1 MQDYVDKLLFAINN
15 YDSSDI
21 HSVNALRDLVCWIS
35 DNEELKKDKVVAE
48 LLYTASQKMRVFGY
62 NALNHF
68 SEPPIPET
76 GEINS
81 LRNVAITSIYRSK
94 ADEKNILDKTQQ
106 EVVDYFQSLPQRRLL
121 VSAPTSYGKTFLMRE
136 IVFLNQERYNNILLV
151 FPTVALLLEN
161 ARSMERFIKDHNL
174 PYKIV
179 KNVEAVDIENTKNI
193 FVFTPERAL
202 QLIATIP
209 SLKIDFFFFDEVY
222 KIDEDYCDS
231 EDEEDAEEEQ
241 TAQKAKQINEQQNFL
256 NEDRGKTFRI
266 ALYLLSKTVNE
277 YYLAGPNLSQDRFGD
292 GMRRY
297 LKLNHIQVKEIN
309 FEPTLRIAVNAY
321 NSKIEE
327 NVPDGL
333 MAPDEM
339 GMVPVNS
346 KVNDKIKD
354 VVTYINGR
362 QYGKTLLYCKSPGK
376 AAEYSIQLSER
387 SESDVFDSYP
397 EGFKEFIA
405 HIQKEYDVNHSIDEW
420 SLIKVLKKG
429 FGIHHG
435 KLPKY
440 IQQEI
445 LEQFNKGTFDV
456 LFCTSTIVEGVNT
469 DAQNMIILNASKG
482 RNKLTPFDIKNIKG
496 RAGRY
501 YHCFIGRVFYMTR
514 ELERIEMSESFS
526 LDFVTYSD
534 KELGVID
541 LDNADI
547 QDLTQCNQSRKTSR
561 SHEIDKFIVPR
572 EVFIKSRMVSWEN
585 QNSLALTLQKD
596 EEFDK
601 YIRWISYPVD
611 VDNFLHYN
619 WIAKILNTFHM
630 AKLIDENTKKRY
642 AAIAHDYHTGG
653 FKEILKYEIGEYR
666 KGKRK
671 TIDDAYARAFNA
683 RKDILEHK
691 IPKMLSLFESIIVFV
706 AQSHGISMDGF
717 SLSRVRRYYETGVK
731 TPLGEAL
738 MEYGFPV
745 DAIRNLEDKFDQ
757 LRNLDLTESK
767 TFCRQHYKEIISV
780 FDSYEIDLFIRAMNS
795 I

>member
-1 MQDYVDKLLFAINN
+1 MVNNDLGSGSFGQTVLLKDPFIDELFVAKKYEPYYESDRKEFFDSFLQEIKIMYKLNHRNVVRVFN
-15 YDSSDI
+15 YYPFES
-21 HSVNALRDLVCWIS
+21 
-35 DNEELKKDKVVAE
+35 
-48 LLYTASQKMRVFGY
+48 LYTGYILMEYIDGKRINEYLEDPSLWAKGVDPDTIFSQLIDGFACIEERGIVHRDIREG
-62 NALNHF
+62 
-68 SEPPIPET
+68 
-76 GEINS
+76 
-81 LRNVAITSIYRSK
+81 
-94 ADEKNILDKTQQ
+94 NILITRDG
-106 EVVDYFQSLPQRRLL
+106 VVKIIDFGL
-121 VSAPTSYGKTFLMRE
+121 GKTFSPIDTSDDSMAD
-136 IVFLNQERYNNILLV
+136 IIN
-151 FPTVALLLEN
+151 
-161 ARSMERFIKDHNL
+161 RSGLDKL
-174 PYKIV
+174 PNEYFKG
-179 KNVEAVDIENTKNI
+179 K
-193 FVFTPERAL
+193 
-202 QLIATIP
+202 
-209 SLKIDFFFFDEVY
+209 Y
-222 KIDEDYCDS
+222 DS
-231 EDEEDAEEEQ
+231 Q
-241 TAQKAKQINEQQNFL
+241 TENFL

-572 EVFIKSRMVSWEN
+572 EVFIKNRMVSWEN

-630 AKLIDENTKKRY
+630 AKLIDENTKKKY
-642 AAIAHDYHTGG
+642 AAIAHDYHMGG

>member
-1 MQDYVDKLLFAINN
+1 M
-15 YDSSDI
+15 
-21 HSVNALRDLVCWIS
+21 
-35 DNEELKKDKVVAE
+35 
-48 LLYTASQKMRVFGY
+48 
-62 NALNHF
+62 
-68 SEPPIPET
+68 
-76 GEINS
+76 
-81 LRNVAITSIYRSK
+81 
-94 ADEKNILDKTQQ
+94 
-106 EVVDYFQSLPQRRLL
+106 
-121 VSAPTSYGKTFLMRE
+121 
-136 IVFLNQERYNNILLV
+136 
-151 FPTVALLLEN
+151 
-161 ARSMERFIKDHNL
+161 
-174 PYKIV
+174 
-179 KNVEAVDIENTKNI
+179 
-193 FVFTPERAL
+193 
-202 QLIATIP
+202 
-209 SLKIDFFFFDEVY
+209 
-222 KIDEDYCDS
+222 
-231 EDEEDAEEEQ
+231 
-241 TAQKAKQINEQQNFL
+241 
-256 NEDRGKTFRI
+256 
-266 ALYLLSKTVNE
+266 
-277 YYLAGPNLSQDRFGD
+277 
-292 GMRRY
+292 
-297 LKLNHIQVKEIN
+297 
-309 FEPTLRIAVNAY
+309 
-321 NSKIEE
+321 
-327 NVPDGL
+327 
-333 MAPDEM
+333 
-339 GMVPVNS
+339 
-346 KVNDKIKD
+346 
-354 VVTYINGR
+354 
-362 QYGKTLLYCKSPGK
+362 
-376 AAEYSIQLSER
+376 
-387 SESDVFDSYP
+387 
-397 EGFKEFIA
+397 
-405 HIQKEYDVNHSIDEW
+405 
-420 SLIKVLKKG
+420 IKVLKNG

-572 EVFIKSRMVSWEN
+572 EVFIKNRMVSWEN

-745 DAIRNLEDKFDQ
+745 DAIRNLEDNFDQ

>member
-1 MQDYVDKLLFAINN
+1 MTDYEKLKGIIDEVDVLIEKQIS
-15 YDSSDI
+15 SSDADFQAWKTKAERFLI
-21 HSVNALRDLVCWIS
+21 KKFGKDSLEYTKFKETHFSLTMFYLGTPDSEFVEACRRGLETTKAVFLTYLEGIEEEKVDTTPLKVYNPTYEKVFIVHGHDG
-35 DNEELKKDKVVAE
+35 ELKEAVARIIEKQGINAIILSEQANKGRTIIEKFEDYSDVGGAICLFTADDYGRAKTNETDNTRARQNVV
-48 LLYTASQKMRVFGY
+48 L
-62 NALNHF
+62 
-68 SEPPIPET
+68 ET
-76 GEINS
+76 G
-81 LRNVAITSIYRSK
+81 
-94 ADEKNILDKTQQ
+94 
-106 EVVDYFQSLPQRRLL
+106 
-121 VSAPTSYGKTFLMRE
+121 
-136 IVFLNQERYNNILLV
+136 
-151 FPTVALLLEN
+151 
-161 ARSMERFIKDHNL
+161 
-174 PYKIV
+174 
-179 KNVEAVDIENTKNI
+179 
-193 FVFTPERAL
+193 
-202 QLIATIP
+202 
-209 SLKIDFFFFDEVY
+209 
-222 KIDEDYCDS
+222 
-231 EDEEDAEEEQ
+231 
-241 TAQKAKQINEQQNFL
+241 
-256 NEDRGKTFRI
+256 
-266 ALYLLSKTVNE
+266 
-277 YYLAGPNLSQDRFGD
+277 
-292 GMRRY
+292 
-297 LKLNHIQVKEIN
+297 
-309 FEPTLRIAVNAY
+309 
-321 NSKIEE
+321 
-327 NVPDGL
+327 
-333 MAPDEM
+333 
-339 GMVPVNS
+339 
-346 KVNDKIKD
+346 
-354 VVTYINGR
+354 
-362 QYGKTLLYCKSPGK
+362 YGKTLLYCKSPGK

-572 EVFIKSRMVSWEN
+572 EVFIKNRMVSWEN